1 MKARPF
7 KIFHSFEISLQSMT
21 MWKWGRADFEW
32 FWWLEMLSMMIC
44 CWWWYRCWWWWLW
57 LWRWG
62 WQWCWLFQLQ
72 PGSMHR
78 ASGISIAEWPIHISP
93 IPLHSLFT
101 ERQKIQR
108 KKKENINKKD
118 ANIRT
123 CLYDHW
129 FKQSLALFCLWFQSI
144 DFLTLLVSKEWI
156 MGNIDLKNWTNS
168 KPPFPWM
175 LRYGYWIRASQTHEY
190 FI

>member
-1 MKARPF
+1 MFTHCKSEDVNFSKKKQRSSVEGVSF
-7 KIFHSFEISLQSMT
+7 QNFHSFESSLQSMT
-21 MWKWGRADFEW
+21 MWKWGQGWR

-44 CWWWYRCWWWWLW
+44 CWWWYRCCWWWYRCWWWWLW
-57 LWRWG
+57 R

-108 KKKENINKKD
+108 Q
-118 ANIRT
+118 
-123 CLYDHW
+123 
-129 FKQSLALFCLWFQSI
+129 KQEKTNQNRISKYKNLFI
-144 DFLTLLVSKEWI
+144 
-156 MGNIDLKNWTNS
+156 
-168 KPPFPWM
+168 
-175 LRYGYWIRASQTHEY
+175 
-190 FI
+190 